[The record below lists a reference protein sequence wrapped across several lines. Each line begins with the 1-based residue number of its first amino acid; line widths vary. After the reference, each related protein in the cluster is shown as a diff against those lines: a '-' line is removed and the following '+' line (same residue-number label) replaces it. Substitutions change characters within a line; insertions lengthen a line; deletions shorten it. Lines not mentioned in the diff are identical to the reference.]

1 MGAFDAP
8 EQPRVPSKK
17 QINRLK
23 GFDVKVINLK
33 YLHYLRTKC
42 NG

>member
-1 MGAFDAP
+1 MGAFDA
-8 EQPRVPSKK
+8 PRVPSKK

-23 GFDVKVINLK
+23 GFDAKVINLK
-33 YLHYLRTKC
+33 YLPYLRTKC